1 MTQWKKGG
9 GKTLGAPRRRIGEE
23 RELRRAGMDPPIGE
37 EEELRGGRVQGA
49 AEPSRE
55 GSDRTELVIRVLTE
69 RSEEGRR
76 CRNALLPQDWLLHH
90 AAPRR

>member
-1 MTQWKKGG
+1 
-9 GKTLGAPRRRIGEE
+9 
-23 RELRRAGMDPPIGE
+23 MDPPIGE